1 MKMENSESG
10 AEVAAD
16 NTVTS
21 DVQDEPMLKPEAVST
36 GEPQGKE
43 TAEGESAD
51 KPLMTPDGGEEAEK
65 DPGAPEKYEPFKL
78 PEGFALE
85 GEEFEKVSS
94 MLKGMNLSQSHAQEL
109 VDYFTRRMTDE
120 KAAGLNALAARRKEW
135 RAAIRQRPD
144 FANERGLVQRGMR
157 AVLKDKDEKELFEDS
172 WMSDHPALWKV
183 FAKVGR
189 LVGEDSLPQGKGE
202 RAEQNINLL
211 RFPNV

>member
-1 MKMENSESG
+1 MENSESG
-10 AEVAAD
+10 AEVAAG

-36 GEPQGKE
+36 GGPQGKE
-43 TAEGESAD
+43 TAEEEEAD
-51 KPLMTPDGGEEAEK
+51 KPLMTPEGGDEAEK

-135 RAAIRQRPD
+135 RAEIRQRPD

-157 AVLKDKDEKELFEDS
+157 AVLTDKDEKELFEDS

-183 FAKVGR
+183 FAKIGR

-202 RAEQNINLL
+202 RTEQNINLL

>member
-1 MKMENSESG
+1 MENSESG

-21 DVQDEPMLKPEAVST
+21 DVQDEPMLKPGAVSA

-94 MLKGMNLSQSHAQEL
+94 MLKGMNLSQAHAQEL

>member
-21 DVQDEPMLKPEAVST
+21 DVQDEPMLKPEVVST

-157 AVLKDKDEKELFEDS
+157 AVLTDKDEKELFEDS
-172 WMSDHPALWKV
+172 WMSDHPAFWKV

-189 LVGEDSLPQGKGE
+189 LVGEDSLPRGKGE

>member
-1 MKMENSESG
+1 MENSESG

-157 AVLKDKDEKELFEDS
+157 AVLTDKDEKELFEDS

>member
-1 MKMENSESG
+1 MENSESG

-21 DVQDEPMLKPEAVST
+21 DAQDEPMLNPEAVSE
-36 GEPQGKE
+36 GKPQGNE

-157 AVLKDKDEKELFEDS
+157 AVLTDKDEKELFEDS

-189 LVGEDSLPQGKGE
+189 LVGEDSLPRGKGE

>member
-1 MKMENSESG
+1 MENSESG

-144 FANERGLVQRGMR
+144 FANQRVLVQRGMR

>member
-1 MKMENSESG
+1 MENSESG
-10 AEVAAD
+10 AEVAAN

-21 DVQDEPMLKPEAVST
+21 DAQDEPMLNPEAVSE
-36 GEPQGKE
+36 GKPQGNE

-157 AVLKDKDEKELFEDS
+157 AVLTDKDEKELFEDS

-189 LVGEDSLPQGKGE
+189 LVGEDSLPRGKGE

>member
-1 MKMENSESG
+1 MENSESG
-10 AEVAAD
+10 AEVAAV
-16 NTVTS
+16 NTVAG
-21 DVQDEPMLKPEAVST
+21 DAQDEPMLNPEVVSE
-36 GEPQGKE
+36 GKPQGNE

-94 MLKGMNLSQSHAQEL
+94 MLKGMNLPQSHAQEL

-157 AVLKDKDEKELFEDS
+157 AVLTDKDEKELFEDS

>member
-1 MKMENSESG
+1 MENSESG

-21 DVQDEPMLKPEAVST
+21 DVQDEPMLKPEAVPE
-36 GEPQGKE
+36 GKPQGKE
-43 TAEGESAD
+43 TAEEESAD

-78 PEGFALE
+78 PEGFVLE

-109 VDYFTRRMTDE
+109 VDYFIRRMTDE

-157 AVLKDKDEKELFEDS
+157 AVLTDKDEKELFEDS

>member
-1 MKMENSESG
+1 MENSESG

-21 DVQDEPMLKPEAVST
+21 DVQDEPMLKPEVVST

-51 KPLMTPDGGEEAEK
+51 KPMMTPDGGEEAEK

-157 AVLKDKDEKELFEDS
+157 AVLTDKDEKELFEDS

>member
-1 MKMENSESG
+1 MENSESG

-85 GEEFEKVSS
+85 EEEFEKVSS

-157 AVLKDKDEKELFEDS
+157 AVLTDKDEKELFEDS

-183 FAKVGR
+183 FAKIGR
-189 LVGEDSLPQGKGE
+189 LVGEDSLPQGKGK

>member
-1 MKMENSESG
+1 MENSESG

-21 DVQDEPMLKPEAVST
+21 DAQDEPMLKPEVVSE
-36 GEPQGKE
+36 GKPQGKE
-43 TAEGESAD
+43 SAEGESAD

-144 FANERGLVQRGMR
+144 FANERGLVKRGMR
-157 AVLKDKDEKELFEDS
+157 AVLTDKDEKELFEDS

>member
-1 MKMENSESG
+1 MENSESG
-10 AEVAAD
+10 AEVAAG

-21 DVQDEPMLKPEAVST
+21 DAQDEPMLNPEAVST

-51 KPLMTPDGGEEAEK
+51 KPLMTPDGGEEEAEK

-135 RAAIRQRPD
+135 RAEIRQRPD

-157 AVLKDKDEKELFEDS
+157 AVLTDKDEKELFEDS

-183 FAKVGR
+183 FAKIGR

>member
-1 MKMENSESG
+1 MENSESG

-21 DVQDEPMLKPEAVST
+21 DAQDEPMLKPEVVST
-36 GEPQGKE
+36 GEPQGNE

-157 AVLKDKDEKELFEDS
+157 AVLTDKDEKELFEDS

>member
-1 MKMENSESG
+1 MENSESG
-10 AEVAAD
+10 AEVAAG

-21 DVQDEPMLKPEAVST
+21 DTQDEPMLNPEAGST
-36 GEPQGKE
+36 GEPRGKE
-43 TAEGESAD
+43 TAEAESAD
-51 KPLMTPDGGEEAEK
+51 KPLMTPDGGEEEAEK

-78 PEGFALE
+78 PGGFALE

-109 VDYFTRRMTDE
+109 VDYFTQRMTDE

-135 RAAIRQRPD
+135 RAEIRQRPD

-157 AVLKDKDEKELFEDS
+157 AVLTDKDEKELFEDS

-183 FAKVGR
+183 FAKIGR

-202 RAEQNINLL
+202 RTEQNINLL

>member
-21 DVQDEPMLKPEAVST
+21 DVQDEPMLKPEVVST

-172 WMSDHPALWKV
+172 WMSDHPAFWKV

-189 LVGEDSLPQGKGE
+189 LVGEDSLPRGKGE

>member
-1 MKMENSESG
+1 MENSESG

-21 DVQDEPMLKPEAVST
+21 DVQDEPMLKPEVVST

-172 WMSDHPALWKV
+172 WMSDHPAFWKV

-189 LVGEDSLPQGKGE
+189 LVGEDSLPRGKGE

>member
-1 MKMENSESG
+1 MENSESG
-10 AEVAAD
+10 AEVAAV

-21 DVQDEPMLKPEAVST
+21 DVQEEPMLKPEAVST

-94 MLKGMNLSQSHAQEL
+94 MLKGMNLSQAHAQEL

-135 RAAIRQRPD
+135 RATIRQRPD

-157 AVLKDKDEKELFEDS
+157 AVLTDKDEKELFEDS

>member
-1 MKMENSESG
+1 MENSESG

-21 DVQDEPMLKPEAVST
+21 DVQDEPMLKPEVVST

-157 AVLKDKDEKELFEDS
+157 AVLTDKDEKELFEDS
-172 WMSDHPALWKV
+172 WMSDHPAFWKV

-189 LVGEDSLPQGKGE
+189 LVGEDSLPRGKGE

>member
-1 MKMENSESG
+1 MENSESG
-10 AEVAAD
+10 AEVAAV

-21 DVQDEPMLKPEAVST
+21 DVQDEPMLNPEAVSE
-36 GEPQGKE
+36 GKPQGKE

-157 AVLKDKDEKELFEDS
+157 AVLTDKDEKELFEDS

>member
-1 MKMENSESG
+1 MENSESG

-21 DVQDEPMLKPEAVST
+21 DAQDEPMLNPEAASPRK
-36 GEPQGKE
+36 PQGNE

-157 AVLKDKDEKELFEDS
+157 AVLTDKDEKELFEDS

-189 LVGEDSLPQGKGE
+189 LVGEDSLPRGKGE

>member
-1 MKMENSESG
+1 MENSESG

-157 AVLKDKDEKELFEDS
+157 AVLTDKDEKELFEDS

-189 LVGEDSLPQGKGE
+189 LVGEDSLPQGKGK

>member
-1 MKMENSESG
+1 MENSESG
-10 AEVAAD
+10 AVVAAG

-36 GEPQGKE
+36 GGPQGKE
-43 TAEGESAD
+43 TAEEEEAD
-51 KPLMTPDGGEEAEK
+51 KPLMTPEGGDEAEK

-94 MLKGMNLSQSHAQEL
+94 MLKGMNLSQNHAQEL

-135 RAAIRQRPD
+135 RAEIRQRPD

-157 AVLKDKDEKELFEDS
+157 AVLTDKDEKELFEDS

-183 FAKVGR
+183 FAKIGR

-202 RAEQNINLL
+202 RTEQNINLL